1 MGAEFPAK
9 GSPMLDVVVVGRR
22 EEAEGIASL
31 ELRPMPGE
39 WLPSFTAGAHI
50 EVHVPTDQGVLHRHY
65 SLAND
70 PSERHRYVIAVGRD
84 PASRGA
90 SRWIHDHLREGQL
103 LRIGEPRN
111 NFPLVEDAA
120 RSVLIAGGIGITPLL
135 AMARRLSTLNRK
147 WSLYYCARTP
157 ARAAFL
163 QDLLNLGGE
172 VVPVFDAMAGVAKL
186 DLHALVASTATDT
199 HLYCCGPG
207 SLLEAFLDAAG
218 TRDKQTVHVEWFSA
232 PPESS
237 PGMGSDSAFTVR
249 LARSNL
255 TLQVGADQSIL
266 EVVRAAG
273 VDVAHSCLEG
283 ICGSCETKVVSGECD
298 HRDLILADPTCHKSM
313 MICVSRAK
321 GDEITLDL

>member
-1 MGAEFPAK
+1 MGAEFPVK
-9 GSPMLDVVVVGRR
+9 GSPMLDVVVVARR

-31 ELRPMPGE
+31 ELRRMPGE

-70 PSERHRYVIAVGRD
+70 PSERHRYVIAIGRD
-84 PASRGA
+84 PASRGG
-90 SRWIHDHLREGQL
+90 SRWIHEHLREGQL

-163 QDLLNLGGE
+163 QDLLDLGGE

-207 SLLEAFLDAAG
+207 SLLKAFLCAAG

-273 VDVAHSCLEG
+273 IDVSHSCLEG